1 MAASGL
7 LRPVQNPVLNCLRC
21 GLEMIAAAEAP
32 PMCWDLRVGI
42 HYGQVM
48 AGVLGHHQY
57 LFDLFGGTVN
67 EAARLQSHGNPGS
80 IILSVEAWQQV
91 ADRCRGE
98 SLGMI
103 QVKGFGALELIRF
116 VAFKE

>member
-7 LRPVQNPVLNCLRC
+7 LRPVECPVLNCLRC
-21 GLEMIAAAEAP
+21 GLEMIAAAEASP
-32 PMCWDLRVGI
+32 THWDLRVGI
-42 HYGQVM
+42 HYGYVM

-67 EAARLQSHGNPGS
+67 EAARLQSHGSPGS

-91 ADRCRGE
+91 ADHCHGR
-98 SLGMI
+98 SLGLI
-103 QVKGFGALELIRF
+103 QVKGFGELELIQF
-116 VAFKE
+116 TAFK